1 MHDDHLQRVVNGG
14 LRRVDDEVSQ
24 REAEAL
30 RGSPQAE
37 RLGARPGERL
47 LLRRSAQRGQ
57 RRRLALISTFLL
69 LGLEAQRHTD
79 RQVGETSALC
89 F

>member
-1 MHDDHLQRVVNGG
+1 MRDDHLQRVVNGG

-69 LGLEAQRHTD
+69 LGLEAQRHTH
-79 RQVGETSALC
+79 RQTGG
-89 F
+89 

>member
-1 MHDDHLQRVVNGG
+1 MEADLQRVVNSR

-30 RGSPQAE
+30 RGSPQVK
-37 RLGARPGERL
+37 RLGAWPGKRL

-57 RRRLALISTFLL
+57 R
-69 LGLEAQRHTD
+69 
-79 RQVGETSALC
+79 
-89 F
+89 